1 MIQPIIGSARP
12 HDGLRT
18 PRTAEEAFGP
28 GHRLTRRELSQSDRM
43 DGIVGAFCGVIA
55 CGFSALV
62 VLTWLGVL

>member
-1 MIQPIIGSARP
+1 MSRVIIGSARP
-12 HDGLRT
+12 YAGLRA
-18 PRTAEEAFGP
+18 PRTSEEAFGP

-62 VLTWLGVL
+62 VLTWMGVL

>member
-1 MIQPIIGSARP
+1 VKVVIGSARP
-12 HDGLRT
+12 HAGLRA

-28 GHRLTRRELSQSDRM
+28 GNRLTRKELGQSARVDS
-43 DGIVGAFCGVIA
+43 IIGALCGVFA

>member
-1 MIQPIIGSARP
+1 MSRAVIGSASP
-12 HDGLRT
+12 HDGLRA

-28 GHRLTRRELSQSDRM
+28 GHRLTRRELGQSARVDS
-43 DGIVGAFCGVIA
+43 IIGAFCGVFA